1 MRVTQASRK
10 MKLMTTNQPKI
21 VLFEMGETGIESVQS
36 YSPFCL
42 KVHRALGGTG
52 LAYTSER
59 TSPHDVGKLNPALQ
73 LPILQVDDEVV
84 NDSTRIV
91 ARIEQIATGL
101 GRPSLVPKDPRARA
115 EAWLWEDYA
124 DRALNGY
131 LVAARWADDRNW
143 PLVRE
148 AYFKG
153 APWFVRKLIAPM
165 LRRKVVAGLVARDV
179 LRAGHVALWDE
190 YRRVL
195 DFLEARAPLE
205 GFWVGTEAPT
215 VADVS
220 IFGQI
225 HGLRTPL
232 TAAQAREL
240 SLRPALTDWLDRV
253 DLATFPGRP
262 VAVPAV
268 QPSVGLTA
276 TRGHDMT
283 AAACPSPIP
292 IRARA

>member
-21 VLFEMGETGIESVQS
+21 VLCELGETGIDNVQS

-42 KVHRALGGTG
+42 KVHRALG
-52 LAYTSER
+52 LARLDYTSR
-59 TSPHDVGKLNPALQ
+59 HGSPRDVGALNPAHQ
-73 LPILQVDDEVV
+73 VPILLVDDEVV

-91 ARIEQIATGL
+91 ARIDQIATRM
-101 GRPSLVPKDPRARA
+101 GRPSLVPKEPRARA

-153 APWFVRKLIAPM
+153 APWFVRKMIAPQI
-165 LRRKVVAGLVARDV
+165 RRKVVRSLVARDV
-179 LRAGHVALWDE
+179 LRAGHEALWDE
-190 YRRVL
+190 HRRVL
-195 DFLEARAPLE
+195 DVLEARAPLE
-205 GFWVGTEAPT
+205 GFWIGTDAPT
-215 VADVS
+215 VADIS

-262 VAVPAV
+262 SVAPSAGA
-268 QPSVGLTA
+268 SVGLTA

-283 AAACPSPIP
+283 AGACPSPTL